1 MEIALEP
8 LSKPKTKIPPSKI
21 TKENKSDENESIYA
35 EISSV
40 DWKRRSQA
48 IDNIT
53 KVILHS
59 PRDFRDRQTVQ
70 KLFDVFLAR
79 CRDGNSKVTTIAL
92 ESLTK
97 IIPVLGVSRKLELN
111 KVVLRSCAES
121 LDSCDNCTNNLFHSK
136 YSKIVRRGHG

>member
-1 MEIALEP
+1 LEAALEP
-8 LSKPKTKIPPSKI
+8 LAKRKARLSPVKIQKD
-21 TKENKSDENESIYA
+21 NKQEEYDSIYA

-40 DWKRRSQA
+40 DWKRRSQG

-59 PRDFRDRQTVQ
+59 PEDFRDRHAVQ

-79 CRDGNSKVTTIAL
+79 CRDGNAKVIVVAL

-97 IIPVLGVSRKLELN
+97 IIPVLGVSL
-111 KVVLRSCAES
+111 S
-121 LDSCDNCTNNLFHSK
+121 LAN
-136 YSKIVRRGHG
+136 